1 MFANQ
6 LTQRTVSGAQKT
18 TASRQATPVAAAA
31 PAPEAAA
38 VAAMAVAAAATASA
52 AAEAAEAKAKETRQQ
67 RNVANG
73 KCRQNFPISVERST
87 RAGQNEREMEGE
99 RERADKSE
107 RRRQTIASQQQ
118 LTS

>member
-1 MFANQ
+1 MVNLFANQ

-38 VAAMAVAAAATASA
+38 VAAMAVAAAAAASA

-87 RAGQNEREMEGE
+87 RAGQSEREMKRKRE
-99 RERADKSE
+99 RESADKSE
-107 RRRQTIASQQQ
+107 RRRQTIARH
-118 LTS
+118 